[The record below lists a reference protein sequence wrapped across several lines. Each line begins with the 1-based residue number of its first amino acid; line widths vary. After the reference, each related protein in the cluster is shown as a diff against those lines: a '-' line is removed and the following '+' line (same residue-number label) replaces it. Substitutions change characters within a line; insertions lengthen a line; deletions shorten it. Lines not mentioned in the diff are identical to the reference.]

1 MSACSLS
8 RNSGLFLT
16 LALPISEQMRGLAG
30 PAGVVRAYS
39 TLRVEVKSLPRAPEL
54 LIKEVTIPGLS
65 CGRRI
70 EISKNFP
77 ATSRRA
83 GGQATGADG
92 KQIPRFARE

>member
-1 MSACSLS
+1 MIMSACSLS

-16 LALPISEQMRGLAG
+16 LALPISEQRRGLAR
-30 PAGVVRAYS
+30 PAGGGAGVYS
-39 TLRVEVKSLPRAPEL
+39 TLRVEVKSWPRAPEV
-54 LIKEVTIPGLS
+54 LIEEVSIARTVMR
-65 CGRRI
+65 CI

-92 KQIPRFARE
+92 KQHHR